1 MTITQATKDF
11 IAKSNKS
18 YLMNL
23 FLWYKLPA
31 AYWAGVRLVS
41 VNENQ
46 AIAKVPY
53 KRMSQNPFGS
63 TYFACLS
70 MAAELSTGIL
80 SLAAIQGANPSISML
95 VSKVNSEYL
104 KKATE
109 DTFFYCEDGQKVFEA
124 VEKARKTGEAVEVCL
139 KSVGKNAKGVE
150 IARFEITWSFKA
162 RKS

>member
-1 MTITQATKDF
+1 MITQATKDF
-11 IAKSNKS
+11 LVKSNKS

-41 VNENQ
+41 VTENQ
-46 AIAKVPY
+46 AVAKVPY

-109 DTFFYCEDGQKVFEA
+109 DTFFYCEDGQKVFES
-124 VEKARKTGEAVEVCL
+124 VEKARTTGEAVEIML

-162 RKS
+162 RKA